1 MNGALS
7 GDDNLDN
14 PDNLFATGITGSKQ
28 DDAGDYMFQTI
39 VMAME
44 EGVLSLDGQARI
56 RIANPVAERIF
67 GLASSALTGL
77 SLQELSQRISFI
89 HEDESPFSLE
99 LHPAMVALRQG
110 IAQHNVVM
118 GIVSAAQR
126 IVWISVNA
134 RPVAADVK
142 SGMVA
147 VVMTFRD
154 ITDIRHVE
162 AEKRYLIEMLE
173 ESVDFVGM
181 ADMQGGFAYH
191 NRAARRMLGLPDG
204 ADLGNLHVR
213 DIHPDWAVRQVQEVA
228 IPAVLRQGVWRG
240 ESALLHPDGTEIPV
254 SQLLMLHRDA
264 NGKPAL
270 ISTIM
275 EDISVRK
282 QIEAELLDSH
292 RFFYNIIDTIAEP
305 IFVKDRQHRW
315 IHLNEAACRLFG
327 ERRDRLIGKSDF
339 DFFPEHQARLF
350 WAGDEA
356 VFESGEEFNN
366 DEEITNNKG
375 ETRIIHT
382 RKTLFI
388 NGQGEP
394 ILVGVIADKTE
405 HRRMED
411 ALRRSRESLAEAQRI
426 GKMGSWELDLHSGNL
441 IWSDEIF
448 RIFEIDPAQFGACY
462 SAFLDAIHPED
473 REVVNLTY
481 LQSLES
487 HTSYDVEH
495 RLLLP
500 DGRVK
505 YLHERCET
513 SYAPDGKPLKSL
525 GTVQDITERKRAET
539 LAMRFGHLLKNSF
552 NEIYIFD
559 AHTLRFLQV
568 SEGAKKNL
576 GYTDNELSR
585 MTPLDLKPS
594 LTHDHYLEL
603 ISPLKQG
610 QQKTLLFESVQRRK
624 DGTTYPVEVR
634 IQLMDADSPIYM
646 SIIRDITE
654 RLRSEQQAREFAG
667 YLQMMREQ
675 EKARI
680 ALDIHDDLGSALT
693 ALKMET
699 YLLKREL
706 SAEMEKAQ
714 LLKRVESM
722 SQMLFNA
729 ITSMRNIITDLRPA
743 ILDDLGLLAALK
755 WQAEKFQRR
764 TGIKCWCECIGDKCS
779 EDWLNDQLSINLFRI
794 FQEALANVE
803 QHSGATR
810 VDVELIPENDDVVM
824 TICDNGNGF
833 PVGVTV
839 GSTSYGLRGMGQR
852 AKLLGGKI
860 RFDSTPGEGL
870 CVTVTLPM
878 PDRLFGNMERIVCHV
893 ND

>member
-7 GDDNLDN
+7 GEDNLN
-14 PDNLFATGITGSKQ
+14 HPDKLFAAESIGKTPDVSGES
-28 DDAGDYMFQTI
+28 MFQTI

-44 EGVLSLDGQARI
+44 EGVLFLDGQGRI
-56 RIANPVAERIF
+56 RFANPVAERIF
-67 GLASSALTGL
+67 DIAAAELIGQSMEYL
-77 SLQELSQRISFI
+77 SHRVGFI
-89 HEDESPFSLE
+89 HEDESSFSLE
-99 LHPAMVALRQG
+99 RHPAMIALMTGTPQR
-110 IAQHNVVM
+110 NVVI
-118 GIVSAAQR
+118 GVVRTEQPV
-126 IVWISVNA
+126 VWISVNVQ
-134 RPVAADVK
+134 PVAANAEF
-142 SGMVA
+142 GR
-147 VVMTFRD
+147 VVITFRD

-162 AEKRYLIEMLE
+162 AENRYLIEMLE

-181 ADMQGGFAYH
+181 ADMQGGFSYH
-191 NRAARRMLGLPDG
+191 NRAARRMAGLSDD
-204 ADLGNLHVR
+204 ADLGSLHVR
-213 DIHPDWAVRQVQEVA
+213 DIHPDWAIRQVQDVA

-240 ESALLHPDGTEIPV
+240 ESALLRPDGTEIPV

-264 NGKPAL
+264 DGRPAL

-275 EDISVRK
+275 EDISERK

-292 RFFYNIIDTIAEP
+292 RFLYNIIDTIAEP

-327 ERRDRLIGKSDF
+327 GNRDNLIGKSDF

-356 VFESGEEFNN
+356 VFESGGEFNS

-375 ETRIIHT
+375 ETRIIRT

-388 NGQGEP
+388 NSQGEP
-394 ILVGVIADKTE
+394 ILVGVISDKTE
-405 HRRMED
+405 HFRMEE
-411 ALRRSRESLAEAQRI
+411 ALRRSRERLAEAQRI
-426 GKMGSWELDLHSGNL
+426 GKMGSWELDLQSGNL

-448 RIFEIDPAQFGACY
+448 RIFEIDAAQFGACY

-473 REVVNLTY
+473 REIVNQSY
-481 LQSLES
+481 LQSLKH
-487 HTSYDVEH
+487 HTPYDIEH
-495 RLLLP
+495 RLMLP
-500 DGRVK
+500 DGRIK

-513 SYAPDGKPLKSL
+513 SFAADGTPLISL

-559 AHTLRFLQV
+559 AYTLKFLQV
-568 SEGAKKNL
+568 SEGATKNL
-576 GYTDNELSR
+576 GYSDEELSHL
-585 MTPLDLKPS
+585 TPLDLKPLYS
-594 LTHDHYLEL
+594 HERFTEL
-603 ISPLKQG
+603 ISPL
-610 QQKTLLFESVQRRK
+610 QKGEQNSLLFETIQRRK

-634 IQLMDADSPIYM
+634 LQLMDADTPIYM

-654 RLRSEQQAREFAG
+654 RLRSEHQSREFAG
-667 YLQMMREQ
+667 YLQTMREQ

-706 SAEMEKAQ
+706 SAEMEKQQ
-714 LLKRVESM
+714 LLQRVESM

-755 WQAEKFQRR
+755 WQAEKFQQR
-764 TGIKCWCECIGDKCS
+764 TGIKCWCECIGEKCR
-779 EDWLNDQLSINLFRI
+779 EERLNDQLSINLFRI

-810 VDVELIPENDDVVM
+810 VDVELIPERDDVVM

-860 RFDSTPGEGL
+860 RFDSMPGVGL
-870 CVTVTLPM
+870 SVTVTLPM
-878 PDRLFGNMERIVCHV
+878 PDRLFENAERIAVA
-893 ND
+893 D

>member
-1 MNGALS
+1 MN
-7 GDDNLDN
+7 N
-14 PDNLFATGITGSKQ
+14 PDNLFAAGIV
-28 DDAGDYMFQTI
+28 GDGLDVSGDNMFQTI

-44 EGVLSLDGQARI
+44 EGLLSLDGQGRI
-56 RIANPVAERIF
+56 RIVNPVAERIF
-67 GLASSALTGL
+67 GLASSTLIGQ
-77 SLQELSQRISFI
+77 SLQELCLRISFI

-99 LHPAMVALRQG
+99 MHPAMVALKTGASQR
-110 IAQHNVVM
+110 NVVM
-118 GIVSAAQR
+118 GIVRADHHV
-126 IVWISVNA
+126 VWISVNA
-134 RPVAADVK
+134 QPVAADVE
-142 SGMVA
+142 SGKVA

-191 NRAARRMLGLPDG
+191 NRAARRMVGLPDD
-204 ADLGNLHVR
+204 ADLGNLHVQ

-228 IPAVLRQGVWRG
+228 IPAVLKQGVWRG
-240 ESALLHPDGTEIPV
+240 ESALLHLDGTEIPV

-264 NGKPAL
+264 DGKPAL

-275 EDISVRK
+275 EDISERK

-292 RFFYNIIDTIAEP
+292 LFFYNIIDTIAEP
-305 IFVKDRQHRW
+305 IFVKDRRHRW

-327 ERRDRLIGKSDF
+327 GSRDNLIGKSDF

-356 VFESGEEFNN
+356 VFESGEEFNS

-388 NGQGEP
+388 NGRGEP
-394 ILVGVIADKTE
+394 ILVGVISDKTE
-405 HRRMED
+405 HCRMED

-426 GKMGSWELDLHSGNL
+426 GKMGSWELDLQSGNL

-448 RIFEIDPAQFGACY
+448 RIFEIDAAQFGACY

-473 REVVNLTY
+473 REVVNQSYIL
-481 LQSLES
+481 SLEN
-487 HTSYDVEH
+487 HTPYDIEH
-495 RLLLP
+495 RLMLP
-500 DGRVK
+500 DGRIK

-513 SYAPDGKPLKSL
+513 SYASDGTPLKSL

-559 AHTLRFLQV
+559 AYTLRFLQV

-576 GYTDNELSR
+576 GYTDDELSR

-594 LTHDHYLEL
+594 FTHEHYLEL

-610 QQKTLLFESVQRRK
+610 QQKSLLFESSQRRK

-634 IQLMDADSPIYM
+634 LQLMDADSPIYM

-667 YLQMMREQ
+667 YLQTMREQ

-706 SAEMEKAQ
+706 SVEMEKEQ
-714 LLKRVESM
+714 LFKRVESM

-755 WQAEKFQRR
+755 WQAEKFQQR
-764 TGIKCWCECIGDKCS
+764 TGIKCWCDCIGDKCT
-779 EDWLNDQLSINLFRI
+779 EDRLNDQLSINLFRI

-810 VDVELIPENDDVVM
+810 VDV
-824 TICDNGNGF
+824 
-833 PVGVTV
+833 
-839 GSTSYGLRGMGQR
+839 
-852 AKLLGGKI
+852 
-860 RFDSTPGEGL
+860 
-870 CVTVTLPM
+870 
-878 PDRLFGNMERIVCHV
+878 
-893 ND
+893 